1 MGRVRKQGVGARPT
15 KNSDNH
21 TSVKVFLCSI
31 YIFKRDKS
39 RTVKFCFEYSSRLCL
54 TFDEWVEL
62 HFTVVPTNIAS
73 LPIPPLPI

>member
-21 TSVKVFLCSI
+21 TSVKVLMCSVL

-39 RTVKFCFEYSSRLCL
+39 R
-54 TFDEWVEL
+54 
-62 HFTVVPTNIAS
+62 
-73 LPIPPLPI
+73 